1 MSAPLE
7 LALVTDSRAF
17 EALQHEWRLLAES
30 AREPHMFR
38 SFSWCWNAWRIVAE
52 PRGYALRLLTGRVA
66 GVLVLVWPM
75 MEKDH
80 VLRMVSAE
88 ILEYR
93 DLLVRESPLSER
105 WIDEAWQFVQ
115 GRVRADLMMFQNLRM
130 PNFVAAR
137 IASRRG
143 AHAIG
148 GGWCPVIRLDRFED
162 WDAYARTL
170 PKSLSNDQRRQWK
183 RVRLVLP
190 DLEFQVVDNA
200 AEIAPT
206 LEWITRHKIAWAKK
220 CGRIV
225 WHESDAVTRLLVQVA
240 HDHLAMNRL
249 VLAKL
254 AADGT
259 VVSAGFGY
267 VYAGEF
273 HFHVFA
279 YDDAY
284 ATYSPSRLFLESI
297 VRWCIGHGV
306 HTFDFMPGDEP
317 YKRIWATDYV
327 RTASY
332 IAPGTLK
339 GAACLALSEFVTLVA
354 RKTPHVAR
362 PVDRLAALT
371 PRGIRSAVRRMLARA
386 SFVKELALV
395 KHALELRRAP
405 EDAPEDPVRAATAGT
420 G

>member
-1 MSAPLE
+1 MSEALE
-7 LALVTDSRAF
+7 LGLVTDSRAF
-17 EALQHEWRLLAES
+17 EALQREWQLLADS

-38 SFSWCWNAWRIVAE
+38 SFSWCWNAWRVVAE
-52 PRGYALRLLTGRVA
+52 PRGYALRLVTGRVSDL
-66 GVLVLVWPM
+66 LVLVWPM

-93 DLLVRESPLSER
+93 DLLVRDSPLSER

-115 GRVRADLMMFQNLRM
+115 DRVRPDLMMFQNLRL

-137 IASRRG
+137 IASKRG

-148 GGWCPVIRLDRFED
+148 GGWCPVIRLDRFD
-162 WDAYARTL
+162 GWVAYAKTL
-170 PKSLSNDQRRQWK
+170 PKSLISDQRRQWK
-183 RVRLVLP
+183 RIRDALP
-190 DLEFQVVDNA
+190 DLAFRVVDTA

-225 WHESDAVTRLLVQVA
+225 WHESDAIARLLAQVV
-240 HDHLAMNRL
+240 HEHLAMGRL

-254 AADGT
+254 AARDT

-279 YDDAY
+279 YDEAY

-297 VRWCIGHGV
+297 VRWCIEHGV
-306 HTFDFMPGDEP
+306 RTFDFMPGEEP
-317 YKRIWATDYV
+317 YKRTWATDYV
-327 RTASY
+327 RTTSY

-339 GAACLALSEFVTLVA
+339 GAAFLAASEFVTRVSRKAPRVA
-354 RKTPHVAR
+354 GPA
-362 PVDRLAALT
+362 DRFATLI
-371 PRGIRSAVRRMLARA
+371 PRGIRSTLRRLLARA
-386 SFVKELALV
+386 SFLNELTLV

-405 EDAPEDPVRAATAGT
+405 EDPARATT
-420 G
+420 GLSD